1 MTGPPIK
8 SVAAHRGYILR
19 VEWRNGSATLL
30 NMRPRLQSPRFGA
43 LRNEAVWKSVTTD
56 GQTIRWIDDI
66 GFSYE
71 MAINSPAGCD
81 PAEGSNIPRREKKW
95 STNG

>member
-8 SVAAHRGYILR
+8 SVAAHRGYVLR

-43 LRNEAVWKSVTTD
+43 LRDEAVWKSVTTD
-56 GQTIRWIDDI
+56 GRTIRWIAGM

-71 MAINSPAGCD
+71 MAEYEVNQFASGL
-81 PAEGSNIPRREKKW
+81 
-95 STNG
+95 

>member
-30 NMRPRLQSPRFGA
+30 NMRPILKSPRFA
-43 LRNEAVWKSVTTD
+43 AVRDKTVWRSAATD
-56 GQTIRWIDDI
+56 GHTIRWTDAAGYTYDMAE
-66 GFSYE
+66 YE
-71 MAINSPAGCD
+71 VNRFASGL
-81 PAEGSNIPRREKKW
+81 
-95 STNG
+95 

>member
-19 VEWRNGSATLL
+19 VEWSNGSATLL

-43 LRNEAVWKSVTTD
+43 LRDEAVWKSVTSD
-56 GQTIRWIDDI
+56 
-66 GFSYE
+66 
-71 MAINSPAGCD
+71 
-81 PAEGSNIPRREKKW
+81 
-95 STNG
+95 